1 MTWNGEFQR
10 KRALDRTLRRHRC
23 DSEVALAH
31 TTSSDLEKHLA
42 VPRALVNAASLQR
55 RSRYNIHYYARSR
68 PTLARPKVNSLDLA
82 HLLYLKLALIYQPWR
97 LPFSRF
103 SRTIDEAVDASDDIG
118 IESIRCRKCR
128 PSAKSVR
135 QSRVY
140 VYSCG
145 NTSRYDVVSTVPV
158 PHD

>member
-1 MTWNGEFQR
+1 
-10 KRALDRTLRRHRC
+10 
-23 DSEVALAH
+23 VVLAH
-31 TTSSDLEKHLA
+31 ITSRDLEPYLA
-42 VPRALVNAASLQR
+42 VLRAFVNAASLQR
-55 RSRYNIHYYARSR
+55 QSRYNMHYYARSR
-68 PTLARPKVNSLDLA
+68 LTSARPKVNSPDLG
-82 HLLYLKLALIYQPWR
+82 HLLYLKLALIYHPWR

-103 SRTIDEAVDASDDIG
+103 SKTIDEAVDTSDDIG

-135 QSRVY
+135 QSRIY

-145 NTSRYDVVSTVPV
+145 NTSRDDIVSTVPV